1 MSFRPSLCE
10 KKYAATRLPEG
21 TDINNIRLVNNQSAG
36 RKRRE
41 TNEDWT
47 IVVDASTLI
56 EVPAASDGAT
66 IEVDI
71 SGGPVSDAVVENG
84 GTVIDTTV
92 EDTPEETSDDTAQ
105 GNESTDESTA
115 GNTSN
120 TGGNGATE
128 EDSAGDSSNND
139 VPADQTSGNTADNT
153 GEGDEN
159 ITDEESGAEEN
170 PAVDPDTGVEI
181 FNPETVQKVAEIRI
195 PNVVFAAND
204 ISDDVKAIIGKIF
217 K

>member
-1 MSFRPSLCE
+1 M
-10 KKYAATRLPEG
+10 PEG

-92 EDTPEETSDDTAQ
+92 EDMPDETVDDTAQ

-115 GNTSN
+115 GNASN
-120 TGGNGATE
+120 TGGNGAAE
-128 EDSAGDSSNND
+128 EDSTGDSSNND
-139 VPADQTSGNTADNT
+139 VPADQTSDNT
-153 GEGDEN
+153 GDGDEN
-159 ITDEESGAEEN
+159 VTDEESGAEEN

-217 K
+217 LS

>member
-1 MSFRPSLCE
+1 M
-10 KKYAATRLPEG
+10 PEG
-21 TDINNIRLVNNQSAG
+21 TDINNIRLVNNQSTG

-41 TNEDWT
+41 ANEDWT

-56 EVPAASDGAT
+56 ELPAASDGAT

-92 EDTPEETSDDTAQ
+92 EDTPEETVDDTAQ

-115 GNTSN
+115 GNASN
-120 TGGNGATE
+120 TGGNGAAE
-128 EDSAGDSSNND
+128 EDSTGDSSNND
-139 VPADQTSGNTADNT
+139 VPADQTSDNTADNT
-153 GEGDEN
+153 GDGDEN
-159 ITDEESGAEEN
+159 VTDEESGAEN

-195 PNVVFAAND
+195 PNVVIAAND